1 MCAIYCE
8 KVDATAHEFVHAIDY
23 TIGHV
28 EVHTKAHTIA
38 HVKVHGYTHVTA
50 NAKDHVMRLTAISC
64 TMVIVR
70 IMYMT
75 WT

>member
-1 MCAIYCE
+1 MRGILAVVGKPIYN
-8 KVDATAHEFVHAIDY
+8 TPSHNY
-23 TIGHV
+23 TIGYV

-38 HVKVHGYTHVTA
+38 HVKVHGYTYVTA
-50 NAKDHVMRLTAISC
+50 NAKDHVMRLTTISY

-75 WT
+75 